1 MVALRSWPRNGSA
14 ATYLQSP
21 DIAMFEKVSLLG
33 FGADGWGWLLL
44 QAGLMTLSVSLA
56 AFVIGLVIGTVVAW
70 ARISGSAPVSM
81 VASVYV
87 SVFRGVPDIL
97 VIYLFFFG
105 AKQVLTSIGASM
117 GMVGPFEVSGFVA
130 GALAVGLVSSASQSE
145 VLRGAYQAVPK
156 GTIEAGSVVGM
167 KPLTLF
173 RRVIVPQALV
183 TAIPG
188 LGNQW
193 QGVVKDSAVVSVTG
207 LVEIMRQ
214 VAIASGS
221 TRQYLLFACAGAVLY
236 LAITTLSDQVTRY
249 AERATKFSERE
260 KAAQ

>member
-1 MVALRSWPRNGSA
+1 M
-14 ATYLQSP
+14 
-21 DIAMFEKVSLLG
+21 EKLSLVG
-33 FGADGWGWLLL
+33 FGAGGWGSLLL
-44 QAGLMTLSVSLA
+44 QAGLMTLTVSMV
-56 AFVIGLVIGTVVAW
+56 AFFVGLFVGTLVAW
-70 ARISGSAPVSM
+70 ARISGSGLIRVF
-81 VASVYV
+81 ASAYV

-105 AKQVLTSIGASM
+105 GRQFVAAIGTAI
-117 GMVGPFEVSGFVA
+117 GMQGPFEVNGFVA
-130 GALAVGLVSSASQSE
+130 GALAVGLISAASQSE

-167 KPLTLF
+167 TRLTLF
-173 RRVIVPQALV
+173 RRVIMPQALV

-214 VAIASGS
+214 VAVASGS
-221 TRQYLLFACAGAVLY
+221 TREYLLFAVAGAVLY
-236 LAITTLSDQVTRY
+236 LVITTLSDQITRV
-249 AERATKFSERE
+249 AERSVRHGE
-260 KAAQ
+260 KRRVT

>member
-1 MVALRSWPRNGSA
+1 MIDQL
-14 ATYLQSP
+14 
-21 DIAMFEKVSLLG
+21 SLVG
-33 FGADGWGWLLL
+33 FGAEGWGSLLL
-44 QAGLMTLSVSLA
+44 QAGLMTLAVSMV
-56 AFVIGLVIGTVVAW
+56 AFLIGLSVGTLVAW
-70 ARISGSAPVSM
+70 ARVSGSRPVKAF
-81 VASVYV
+81 ASAYV

-105 AKQVLTSIGASM
+105 GRQVITAVGTALGIQ
-117 GMVGPFEVSGFVA
+117 GPFEVSGFAA

-167 KPLTLF
+167 TRLTLF

-214 VAIASGS
+214 VAVASGS
-221 TRQYLLFACAGAVLY
+221 TREYLLFAGAGAVLY
-236 LAITTLSDQVTRY
+236 LIITTLSDQVTRT
-249 AERATKFSERE
+249 AERSVRRGE
-260 KAAQ
+260 KAKVA

>member
-1 MVALRSWPRNGSA
+1 M
-14 ATYLQSP
+14 
-21 DIAMFEKVSLLG
+21 EKILLLG
-33 FGADGWGWLLL
+33 FGSTGWGWLLL
-44 QAGLMTLSVSLA
+44 QAGLVTLSVSLV
-56 AFVIGLVIGTVVAW
+56 AFLVGLVVGTGIAW
-70 ARISGSAPVSM
+70 ARIAGSSLVRM
-81 VASVYV
+81 LASIYV

-105 AKQVLTSIGASM
+105 AKQVMSSIGATL

-130 GALAVGLVSSASQSE
+130 GSLAIGLVSSASQSE

-156 GTIEAGSVVGM
+156 GSIEAGSVVGM
-167 KPLTLF
+167 KRLTLF

-193 QGVVKDSAVVSVTG
+193 QGVVKDSALVSVTG

-214 VAIASGS
+214 VAVSSGS
-221 TRQYLLFACAGAVLY
+221 TREYLLFAGAGAALY
-236 LAITTLSDQVTRY
+236 LVITTISDQVTRY
-249 AERATKFSERE
+249 AERTTKFSDRQ
-260 KAAQ
+260 KVA